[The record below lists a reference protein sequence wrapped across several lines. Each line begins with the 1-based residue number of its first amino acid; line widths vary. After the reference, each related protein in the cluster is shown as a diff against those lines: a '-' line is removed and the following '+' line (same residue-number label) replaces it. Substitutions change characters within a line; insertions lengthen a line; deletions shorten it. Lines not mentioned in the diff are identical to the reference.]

1 MLYFITIDDAGGASP
16 IDLGRVGSVFLTA
29 MGFMVFWRGNV
40 LASWSASAF
49 ALAGGVAALLVG
61 MFGPAFAANSP
72 APARGGVREVY
83 VRGTRTKESNVTE
96 PKPKEGK
103 VFKTLHAGF
112 AIHGKK
118 AAYYWRGQI
127 TTPGNYYVRIEYEN
141 PADKERPLVNDMELP
156 ERAVDVEFSSPDFV
170 RGIRIYGDYKMK
182 ATFYGGRDMKV
193 VIDKV
198 EQTVRSYVDT
208 TKEEVRVFKGLK

>member
-1 MLYFITIDDAGGASP
+1 LCGFGI
-16 IDLGRVGSVFLTA
+16 LTA
-29 MGFMVFWRGNV
+29 MKFLLFWRANL
-40 LASWSASAF
+40 LARWNASAF
-49 ALAGGVAALLVG
+49 AFVAGVAVILVG
-61 MFGPAFAANSP
+61 MFGPAFAADSP

-112 AIHGKK
+112 GIHGKK

-141 PADKERPLVNDMELP
+141 PADKKKPLVNDMELP

-170 RGIRIYGDYKMK
+170 RGIRVYGDYKMK
-182 ATFYGGRDMKV
+182 ATFYGGHDMKA
-193 VIDKV
+193 VIDTV